1 MIGCTIAHGEQ
12 ENRKKKVKKSTDSD
26 EYKLQ
31 EKKNL
36 SDKEEY

>member
-1 MIGCTIAHGEQ
+1 MMSKKIV
-12 ENRKKKVKKSTDSD
+12 KKKVKKSTDSD